1 MTKMIDVRKKSDA
14 ELSELVQSA
23 RETVRQERFKDKV
36 SRKAGIIRNAK
47 TDIARSLTELTT
59 RQNNKANQK

>member
-14 ELSELVQSA
+14 ELSELVQTA
-23 RETVRQERFKDKV
+23 RETVRQERFKDKF

-47 TDIARSLTELTT
+47 LEVARALTELSARET
-59 RQNNKANQK
+59 NKDKK

>member
-1 MTKMIDVRKKSDA
+1 MEDVRKKSDG

-23 RETVRQERFKDKV
+23 RETVRQERFKDRF

-47 TDIARSLTELTT
+47 TEIARALTELTA
-59 RQNNKANQK
+59 RKNNKETK